1 MKAKHLFILV
11 LSFFFSIA
19 CKEEKKDSSKTTT
32 DSTPVSNTDTTETIS
47 LLDRCIAAHGGIDV
61 WNSFTALS
69 YTVTEKGRE
78 VKQLTNI
85 KDRRAYLK
93 SKDFEV
99 GFDGKTAW
107 AFPDVSKIPGKSAS
121 FYYNLDFYF
130 IGIPFLL
137 KDPGVIATDE
147 GNSVVNGKSYETL
160 KITFGS
166 EIGLTPEDI
175 YYLYIDPETSRL
187 EILTYSVSFFDKDN
201 AGINSAKVYSN
212 YKEVQGIMIPT
223 KLENFKWKNNEMGE
237 STNHIRLV
245 SDIQFLD
252 TIADTTVFEIREDA
266 ITEEI
271 N

>member
-1 MKAKHLFILV
+1 MKVKLLFILV
-11 LSFFFSIA
+11 ISFFFSIA
-19 CKEEKKDSSKTTT
+19 CKEEKKDSTETQT
-32 DSTPVSNTDTTETIS
+32 DITPVSNTDTTETIS

-69 YTVTEKGRE
+69 YTVNEKGRE

-107 AFPDVSKIPGKSAS
+107 AFPDASKIPGKSAS

-212 YKEVQGIMIPT
+212 YKEVQGIMIPA
-223 KLENFKWKNNEMGE
+223 KLENFEWKNNEMGE

-252 TIADTTVFEIREDA
+252 TIADTTVFEIPEGA